1 MVPGAAALSPEFADI
16 SEGNKEHR
24 MKTMANSAL
33 VLCVPVCMAASVAA
47 QTPVGALAIDERR
60 GDQYGWAVD
69 YVTARAAQTAA
80 LGECGAGC
88 SVVLTFARCAAYAA
102 DQDSESTAVGW
113 AESYSSSAEA
123 QQAALGECSSRGG
136 GSGCIV
142 RVWGCN
148 SPVVEDGLGLDRASR
163 REIQRGLQ
171 AAGFDPGGADGMFV
185 PRTRSAIRRWQT
197 SRGER
202 ATGYLGGTS
211 AATLRSATAGQP
223 TFRERQPAGAAAAAP
238 VAAPPAVSAAQQQP
252 SPASSEVE
260 VVFWQSI
267 ANSTNPAE
275 FEAYLSQF
283 PNAVFR
289 ALAQARLATLRSP
302 GGNAPASVRSGVG
315 GAGSPP
321 GVGTRVSAGVDAR
334 PGPGAVFRPDRT
346 CPGQPGGASCWME
359 ISGRPGC
366 HVWNR
371 GYAVGAAVTWTGECS
386 GGLARGTG
394 SLTWVWDGNEQ
405 VDTGQLQDGKMNGRW
420 VWRRLGAGINEGP
433 MVDGEQNGHWV
444 IRNSDGDVAE
454 GPIVNGERSGRWVF
468 RSANGNVWEGPY
480 VAGEWHGDWVLRAA
494 DGTVGEGPFVDGE
507 QRGHWV
513 VRKPDGQV
521 EEGPVV
527 NGERHGDW
535 TIRFTSGRTAVQ
547 RWANGELVETR

>member
-24 MKTMANSAL
+24 MKTKANSAL
-33 VLCVPVCMAASVAA
+33 VLCVSVCMAASVAA

-102 DQDSESTAVGW
+102 DQDSDSTAVGW
-113 AESYSSSAEA
+113 VESYSSSAEA
-123 QQAALGECSSRGG
+123 QQAALGECNSRGG

-142 RVWGCN
+142 RAWGCN
-148 SPVVEDGLGLDRASR
+148 SPVMEEGLGLDRASR

-171 AAGFDPGGADGMFV
+171 AAGFDPGGADGMFG
-185 PRTRSAIRRWQT
+185 PRTRSAIRSWQT
-197 SRGER
+197 SRGAR
-202 ATGYLGGTS
+202 ATGYLDGAS
-211 AATLRSATAGQP
+211 VAVLRPSVPGGQP
-223 TFRERQPAGAAAAAP
+223 TFRQREPAGAAAAA
-238 VAAPPAVSAAQQQP
+238 AATPPGVSAAQQQP
-252 SPASSEVE
+252 SPASSAVE

-283 PNAVFR
+283 PNGVFR
-289 ALAQARLATLRSP
+289 ALAQARLAALRSP
-302 GGNAPASVRSGVG
+302 GGDAPASVRSGVG

-321 GVGTRVSAGVDAR
+321 GVGTPVSAGVDAR

-346 CPGQPGGASCWME
+346 CAGQPAGASCWME

-366 HVWNR
+366 HVWNVS
-371 GYAVGAAVTWTGECS
+371 YAVGASVTWTGECS

-394 SLTWVWDGNEQ
+394 SLTWVWEGNEQ

-444 IRNSDGDVAE
+444 IRGSDGDVAE

-480 VAGEWHGDWVLRAA
+480 VAGEWHGDW
-494 DGTVGEGPFVDGE
+494 TVRYP
-507 QRGHWV
+507 
-513 VRKPDGQV
+513 
-521 EEGPVV
+521 
-527 NGERHGDW
+527 NGETEVR
-535 TIRFTSGRTAVQ
+535 RYE
-547 RWANGELVETR
+547 NGELVEVR